1 MPAMPIAESSAPM
14 VVGMRQT
21 SSATSAPGHFSTG
34 PVDLIDGFL
43 NGGLSG
49 NSAHGNGADGDGA
62 HGNGATGN
70 GVTGNGTSIA
80 PKLDRSLTSDIGDVA
95 SGNAVGNGN
104 NAVVG
109 SGNDVSALVNA
120 PVSPTVTAPVTAPV
134 DGADVGS
141 NVGDTNSSVKDLVDS
156 TLGDSLDLGT
166 TLGR

>member
-1 MPAMPIAESSAPM
+1 MNTITKRIGIFRAAGAAASALIVGGLVAPAQASTPDDA
-14 VVGMRQT
+14 QT
-21 SSATSAPGHFSTG
+21 TSA
-34 PVDLIDGFL
+34 DG
-43 NGGLSG
+43 N
-49 NSAHGNGADGDGA
+49 GA
-62 HGNGATGN
+62 HGNDATGN
-70 GVTGNGTSIA
+70 GVTGNGTSVA

-109 SGNDVSALVNA
+109 SGNDVSAPMNA
-120 PVSPTVTAPVTAPV
+120 PVSPTVTAPV

-141 NVGDTNSSVKDLVDS
+141 NVGDTNSSVKDLIDS